1 MSKINIL
8 TGKVAAILN
17 SRELAINIGMNAGVE
32 VDMVFKVLGEAK
44 LSDPDTNEQLG
55 SIRYEKGKVKIV
67 TVEEKFSTAR
77 TFETYVTN
85 IGGVGT
91 VGDISTSFNLITEAS
106 RNILSPQKF
115 VTRVQTLKYD
125 ESGIDLPERTD
136 KEFIY
141 IKRGDI
147 VEIDTENKLQ
157 KE

>member
-1 MSKINIL
+1 
-8 TGKVAAILN
+8 LN

-91 VGDISTSFNLITEAS
+91 VGDISTSFKLITEAS

>member
-106 RNILSPQKF
+106 WNILSPQKF